1 MADKVIMG
9 NMLGMPS
16 PRPDWNETNP
26 LKGSF
31 IRNKP
36 DLSKFATKDEIGG
49 GGGGSDARVGN
60 LEELTTYNKENL
72 VAAINEVNA
81 DCDSRLQSLATLE
94 RMVFQ
99 HNDVMNAMTKPPV
112 TTVPTTLVANTSY
125 NFGLQ
130 TELSL
135 SFPTSAKDGDVIYIS
150 FLSRDTPTNLTVDT
164 TNTTDFD
171 LVPETNTGY
180 EIYAKFNASIVC
192 WIVKYSEYSIE
203 GM

>member
-1 MADKVIMG
+1 MSDKVIMG

-16 PRPDWNETNP
+16 PRSDWNETNP

-49 GGGGSDARVGN
+49 GGGSDARVGN
-60 LEELTTYNKENL
+60 LDDLTTTDKSSI

-81 DCDSRLQSLATLE
+81 DCDNRNQDLNNLE
-94 RMVFQ
+94 AMVFQ
-99 HNDVMNAMTKPPV
+99 HNDELFEMTKPPE
-112 TTVPTTLVANTSY
+112 TEVPTTLEANTSY

-135 SFPTSAKDGDVIYIS
+135 SFPTSAKDGDVIYIH
-150 FLSRDTPTNLTVDT
+150 FYCYDTPTNLTVDT
-164 TNTTDFD
+164 SNTTDID
-171 LVPETNTGY
+171 LIPEAKMGY
-180 EIYAKFNASIVC
+180 EIYAKYDFDLGY
-192 WIVKYSEYSIE
+192 WIVKYSEHEIP
-203 GM
+203 GV

>member
-36 DLSKFATKDEIGG
+36 DLSNFATKDEIGG

-72 VAAINEVNA
+72 VAAINEVSA
-81 DCDSRLQSLATLE
+81 DCDSRKQEFVGLE
-94 RMVFQ
+94 SMVFQ
-99 HNDVMNAMTKPPV
+99 HNDALYEMTKPPESGIR
-112 TTVPTTLVANTSY
+112 TTLVANTSY
-125 NFGLQ
+125 EVG
-130 TELSL
+130 TPKALSL
-135 SFPTSAKDGDVIYIS
+135 SFPSTADNGDVIYIS
-150 FLSRDTPTNLTVDT
+150 FLSRGEATNLTVDT

-171 LVPETNTGY
+171 LVPEAHTGY
-180 EIYAKFNASIVC
+180 EIYAKFNESIVC
-192 WIVKYSEYSIE
+192 WVVKYSEYSIE